1 MRKYAGMRSIACLA
15 ICGVLMTSVVSPE
28 AATLKVQKTNQKHN
42 ITTAKGYYANWDGV
56 SDGTQF
62 LDNQGNMCIA
72 YNTKSN
78 IVIVKTKNGKP
89 VKKTIT
95 LKKKSSVFGGVTCDS
110 DGNFYV
116 VTGKTNKTNNTA
128 TKTIF
133 VSKYDSSGKLLASV
147 GDNGSSSLASYYDE
161 SFYTKIPFH
170 AGNCDIA
177 VNGDYVAVN
186 YAREMYGGHQSNSLL
201 LVNRQTMQKESVECY
216 YNSHSFA
223 QRVVPWGEGFLL
235 ASEGDCYDRAFTVSE
250 LKMPGTDDGISDDLI
265 NNTGFPDDWE
275 IIYDNTYSDEEVSKT
290 WTCDSQNIFSF
301 WVSKGAFDRYDM
313 YEVND
318 NFARM
323 GGIATG
329 DVHNAAMVAISAPS
343 LSSKAKKE
351 NQQLF
356 IQIFDP
362 NADLTTA
369 ESYITSGT
377 RSGLSGKNGDEKVT
391 DYGVKWLTNYDKT
404 YTIEN
409 PQVVATDA
417 GNYVILFERYKKYS
431 YQGVYAIVVDAKGNV
446 VQKTKKLASSA
457 YLNPSRM
464 PVYSKGK
471 VWWAGNKT
479 KGTDIYIYSY
489 AVK

>member
-1 MRKYAGMRSIACLA
+1 
-15 ICGVLMTSVVSPE
+15 
-28 AATLKVQKTNQKHN
+28 
-42 ITTAKGYYANWDGV
+42 
-56 SDGTQF
+56 
-62 LDNQGNMCIA
+62 
-72 YNTKSN
+72 
-78 IVIVKTKNGKP
+78 
-89 VKKTIT
+89 
-95 LKKKSSVFGGVTCDS
+95 
-110 DGNFYV
+110 
-116 VTGKTNKTNNTA
+116 
-128 TKTIF
+128 
-133 VSKYDSSGKLLASV
+133 
-147 GDNGSSSLASYYDE
+147 
-161 SFYTKIPFH
+161 
-170 AGNCDIA
+170 
-177 VNGDYVAVN
+177 
-186 YAREMYGGHQSNSLL
+186 
-201 LVNRQTMQKESVECY
+201 MQKESVECY

-223 QRVVPWGEGFLL
+223 QRVVPWEEGFLL

-250 LKMPGTDDGISDDLI
+250 LKMPGTGDGISDDLI
-265 NNTGFPDDWE
+265 NNTDFPDDWE
-275 IIYDNTYSDEEVSKT
+275 IIYDNTYSDEALKT

-301 WVSKGAFDRYDM
+301 WISKGAFDRYDM

-329 DVHNAAMVAISAPS
+329 DVHNTAMVAISAPS

-369 ESYITSGT
+369 NGYITSGT
-377 RSGLSGKNGDEKVT
+377 RSGLSGKNGDENVT

-431 YQGVYAIVVDAKGNV
+431 YQGVYAIVVDANGNV

-464 PVYSKGK
+464 PVYSQGK

-479 KGTDIYIYSY
+479 KGTAIYIYSY

>member
-15 ICGVLMTSVVSPE
+15 ICGVLMTSMVSPE

-42 ITTAKGYYANWDGV
+42 IATAKGSYANWDGV

-62 LDNQGNMCIA
+62 LDNQGNVCIA

-78 IVIVKTKNGKP
+78 IVIVKTKNGK
-89 VKKTIT
+89 
-95 LKKKSSVFGGVTCDS
+95 
-110 DGNFYV
+110 
-116 VTGKTNKTNNTA
+116 
-128 TKTIF
+128 
-133 VSKYDSSGKLLASV
+133 LLASV
-147 GDNGSSSLASYYDE
+147 GDNGSSSLAHYYGD
-161 SFYTKIPFH
+161 SFYTQTPFGG
-170 AGNCDIA
+170 GNCDIA

-186 YAREMYGGHQSNSLL
+186 YARKMYSGHQSNSLF
-201 LVNRQTMQKESVECY
+201 LVNRKTMQKESVESY

-250 LKMPGTDDGISDDLI
+250 LKMPGTGDGISDDLI
-265 NNTGFPDDWE
+265 NNTDFPDDWE
-275 IIYDNTYSDEEVSKT
+275 IIYDNTYSDEASKT

-301 WVSKGAFDRYDM
+301 WISKGAFDRYDM
-313 YEVND
+313 FEVND

-369 ESYITSGT
+369 NGYITSGT
-377 RSGLSGKNGDEKVT
+377 RSGLSGKNGDENVT

-417 GNYVILFERYKKYS
+417 ENYVILFERYKKYS
-431 YQGVYAIVVDAKGNV
+431 YQGVYVIVVDAKGNV
-446 VQKTKKLASSA
+446 IQKTKKLAASA
-457 YLNPSRM
+457 FLNPSRM

>member
-1 MRKYAGMRSIACLA
+1 MRKYTGKISIACLA

-28 AATLKVQKTNQKHN
+28 AATLMVQKTNQKHD
-42 ITTAKGYYANWDGV
+42 IATAKGSYANWDGV

-62 LDNQGNMCIA
+62 LDNQGNVCIA

-78 IVIVKTKNGKP
+78 IVIVKTKNGEP
-89 VKKTIT
+89 VKSTIT
-95 LKKKSSVFGGVTCDS
+95 LKKKTSVFGGVTCDS

-116 VTGKTNKTNNTA
+116 VTGKTNKTNNTE

-133 VSKYDSSGKLLASV
+133 VSKYDANGKLLASV
-147 GDNGSSSLASYYDE
+147 GDNGSSSLAYYYGD
-161 SFYTKIPFH
+161 SFYTQIPFDG
-170 AGNCDIA
+170 GNCDIA

-186 YAREMYGGHQSNSLL
+186 YARKMYSGHQSNSLF
-201 LVNRQTMQKESVECY
+201 LVNRKTMQKESVESY

-250 LKMPGTDDGISDDLI
+250 LKMPGTGDDLI
-265 NNTGFPDDWE
+265 NNIDFPDDWE
-275 IIYDNTYSDEEVSKT
+275 TIYDNTYSDEASKT

-301 WVSKGAFDRYDM
+301 WISKGAFDRYDM

-343 LSSKAKKE
+343 LSSRAKKE
-351 NQQLF
+351 NQQLV

-362 NADLTTA
+362 NGDLTTA
-369 ESYITSGT
+369 NGYITSGT
-377 RSGLSGKNGDEKVT
+377 RSGLSGKNGDENVT

-431 YQGVYAIVVDAKGNV
+431 YQGVYAIVVDANGNV

-464 PVYSKGK
+464 PVYSQGK

-479 KGTDIYIYSY
+479 KGTVIYIYSY

>member
-1 MRKYAGMRSIACLA
+1 MKKYAGMRSIACLA
-15 ICGVLMTSVVSPE
+15 ICGVLMSSMVSPE
-28 AATLKVQKTNQKHN
+28 AATLKVQKTDQKHN
-42 ITTAKGYYANWDGV
+42 ITTAKGSYANWDGV

-62 LDNQGNMCIA
+62 LDNQGNVCIA

-250 LKMPGTDDGISDDLI
+250 LKMPGTGDEISDELI
-265 NNTGFPDDWE
+265 NNTDFPDDWE
-275 IIYDNTYSDEEVSKT
+275 LIYDNTYSGEISKT

-301 WVSKGAFDRYDM
+301 WVSKGAFDRYNM

-369 ESYITSGT
+369 
-377 RSGLSGKNGDEKVT
+377 
-391 DYGVKWLTNYDKT
+391 DYGVKWLTNYNKT
-404 YTIEN
+404 YTITN
-409 PQVVATDA
+409 PQIVATDA

-446 VQKTKKLASSA
+446 IQKTKKLAASA
-457 YLNPSRM
+457 YLTPCRM
-464 PVYSKGK
+464 PVYSQGK

>member
-1 MRKYAGMRSIACLA
+1 MRKFMGMKSIACLA

-42 ITTAKGYYANWDGV
+42 ITTAKGSYANWDGV

-62 LDNQGNMCIA
+62 LDNQGNVCIA

-78 IVIVKTKNGKP
+78 VVIVKTKNGKP

-110 DGNFYV
+110 NGNFYV
-116 VTGKTNKTNNTA
+116 VTGKTNKTNNTE

-133 VSKYDSSGKLLASV
+133 VSKYDSNGKFLATV
-147 GDNGSSSLASYYDE
+147 GDNGSSSLAYYYNE
-161 SFYTKIPFH
+161 SFYTKIPFD

-177 VNGDYVAVN
+177 VNGDYIAVN
-186 YAREMYGGHQSNSLL
+186 YAREMYSGHQSNSLL

-250 LKMPGTDDGISDDLI
+250 LKLPRMNGGISDDAI
-265 NNTGFPDDWE
+265 NDT
-275 IIYDNTYSDEEVSKT
+275 SKT
-290 WTCDSQNIFSF
+290 WICDSQNIFSF

-313 YEVND
+313 YELND

-343 LSSKAKKE
+343 LNSKAKKE

-362 NADLTTA
+362 KANLSKANG
-369 ESYITSGT
+369 YITSGM
-377 RSGLSGKNGDEKVT
+377 RSGLAGRNGDKKVI
-391 DYGVKWLTNYDKT
+391 DYGVKWLTNYSNT
-404 YTIEN
+404 YTIDN

-417 GNYVILFERYKKYS
+417 GNYVILFERRKNYS
-431 YQGVYAIVVDAKGNV
+431 YQGVYVIVVDAKGNV
-446 VQKTKKLASSA
+446 IQKTKKLSSSA

-464 PVYSKGK
+464 PVYSQGK

-479 KGTDIYIYSY
+479 EGTTDIYIYSY
-489 AVK
+489 VVK

>member
-1 MRKYAGMRSIACLA
+1 
-15 ICGVLMTSVVSPE
+15 
-28 AATLKVQKTNQKHN
+28 
-42 ITTAKGYYANWDGV
+42 
-56 SDGTQF
+56 
-62 LDNQGNMCIA
+62 
-72 YNTKSN
+72 
-78 IVIVKTKNGKP
+78 
-89 VKKTIT
+89 
-95 LKKKSSVFGGVTCDS
+95 
-110 DGNFYV
+110 
-116 VTGKTNKTNNTA
+116 
-128 TKTIF
+128 
-133 VSKYDSSGKLLASV
+133 
-147 GDNGSSSLASYYDE
+147 
-161 SFYTKIPFH
+161 
-170 AGNCDIA
+170 
-177 VNGDYVAVN
+177 
-186 YAREMYGGHQSNSLL
+186 
-201 LVNRQTMQKESVECY
+201 
-216 YNSHSFA
+216 
-223 QRVVPWGEGFLL
+223 
-235 ASEGDCYDRAFTVSE
+235 
-250 LKMPGTDDGISDDLI
+250 
-265 NNTGFPDDWE
+265 
-275 IIYDNTYSDEEVSKT
+275 
-290 WTCDSQNIFSF
+290 
-301 WVSKGAFDRYDM
+301 M

-329 DVHNAAMVAISAPS
+329 DVHNTAMVAISAPS

-369 ESYITSGT
+369 NGYITSGT
-377 RSGLSGKNGDEKVT
+377 RSGLSGKNGDENVT

-431 YQGVYAIVVDAKGNV
+431 YQGVYAIVVDANGNV

-464 PVYSKGK
+464 PVYSQGK

-479 KGTDIYIYSY
+479 KGTAIYIYSY

>member
-1 MRKYAGMRSIACLA
+1 
-15 ICGVLMTSVVSPE
+15 
-28 AATLKVQKTNQKHN
+28 
-42 ITTAKGYYANWDGV
+42 
-56 SDGTQF
+56 
-62 LDNQGNMCIA
+62 
-72 YNTKSN
+72 
-78 IVIVKTKNGKP
+78 
-89 VKKTIT
+89 
-95 LKKKSSVFGGVTCDS
+95 
-110 DGNFYV
+110 
-116 VTGKTNKTNNTA
+116 
-128 TKTIF
+128 
-133 VSKYDSSGKLLASV
+133 
-147 GDNGSSSLASYYDE
+147 
-161 SFYTKIPFH
+161 
-170 AGNCDIA
+170 
-177 VNGDYVAVN
+177 
-186 YAREMYGGHQSNSLL
+186 
-201 LVNRQTMQKESVECY
+201 
-216 YNSHSFA
+216 
-223 QRVVPWGEGFLL
+223 
-235 ASEGDCYDRAFTVSE
+235 
-250 LKMPGTDDGISDDLI
+250 
-265 NNTGFPDDWE
+265 
-275 IIYDNTYSDEEVSKT
+275 
-290 WTCDSQNIFSF
+290 
-301 WVSKGAFDRYDM
+301 M

-343 LSSKAKKE
+343 LNSKAKKE

-369 ESYITSGT
+369 ESYITSST

-446 VQKTKKLASSA
+446 IQKTKKLASSA

-479 KGTDIYIYSY
+479 KGTNIYIYSY
-489 AVK
+489 TVK

>member
-15 ICGVLMTSVVSPE
+15 ICGVLMTSMVSPE

-42 ITTAKGYYANWDGV
+42 IATAKGSYANWDGV

-62 LDNQGNMCIA
+62 LDNQGNVCIA

-78 IVIVKTKNGKP
+78 IVIVKTKNGK
-89 VKKTIT
+89 
-95 LKKKSSVFGGVTCDS
+95 
-110 DGNFYV
+110 
-116 VTGKTNKTNNTA
+116 
-128 TKTIF
+128 
-133 VSKYDSSGKLLASV
+133 LLASV
-147 GDNGSSSLASYYDE
+147 GDNGSSSLAHYYGD
-161 SFYTKIPFH
+161 SFYTQTPFGG
-170 AGNCDIA
+170 GNCDIA

-186 YAREMYGGHQSNSLL
+186 YARKMYSGHQSNSLF
-201 LVNRQTMQKESVECY
+201 LVNRKTMQKESVESY

-250 LKMPGTDDGISDDLI
+250 LKMPETGDGISDDLI
-265 NNTGFPDDWE
+265 NNTDFPDDWE
-275 IIYDNTYSDEEVSKT
+275 SIYDNTYSDEASKT

-301 WVSKGAFDRYDM
+301 WISKGAFDRYDM
-313 YEVND
+313 FEVND

-369 ESYITSGT
+369 NGYITSGT
-377 RSGLSGKNGDEKVT
+377 RSGLSGKNGDENVT

-417 GNYVILFERYKKYS
+417 GNYVILFERYKKHS

-446 VQKTKKLASSA
+446 IQKTKKLASSA
-457 YLNPSRM
+457 YLNPCRM
-464 PVYSKGK
+464 PVYSQGK

>member
-28 AATLKVQKTNQKHN
+28 AATLMVQKTNQKHN
-42 ITTAKGYYANWDGV
+42 IATAKGSYANWDGV

-62 LDNQGNMCIA
+62 LDNQGNVCIA

-95 LKKKSSVFGGVTCDS
+95 LKKKSSVFGDVTCDS

-116 VTGKTNKTNNTA
+116 VTGKTNKTNNTE

-133 VSKYDSSGKLLASV
+133 VSKYDANGKLLASV
-147 GDNGSSSLASYYDE
+147 GDNGSSSLAHYYGD
-161 SFYTKIPFH
+161 SFYTQTPFGG
-170 AGNCDIA
+170 GNCDIA

-186 YAREMYGGHQSNSLL
+186 YARKMYSGHQSNSLF
-201 LVNRQTMQKESVECY
+201 LVNRKTMQKESVESY

-250 LKMPGTDDGISDDLI
+250 LKMPGTGDGISDDLI
-265 NNTGFPDDWE
+265 NNTDFPDDWE
-275 IIYDNTYSDEEVSKT
+275 IIYDNTYSDEASKT

-301 WVSKGAFDRYDM
+301 WISKGAFDRYDM
-313 YEVND
+313 FEVND

-343 LSSKAKKE
+343 LSKAKKE

-369 ESYITSGT
+369 NGYITSGT
-377 RSGLSGKNGDEKVT
+377 RSGLSGKNGDENAT

-446 VQKTKKLASSA
+446 IQKTKKLAASA
-457 YLNPSRM
+457 YLTPSRM